1 MAETTAWTTSEW
13 NKVFEFIFFT
23 SLVSSLMGWIIPVS
37 LLAHIAEA
45 TIVFSFT
52 AFRKLFLSNSP
63 VFKHSANVT
72 RKSLSLIH
80 SAEARTAS
88 CSILE
93 VTKLELDS
101 IPLLNNDLML
111 QLSASVPPL
120 VNIISFGATSKIDE
134 IISLDSSNIFFAFL
148 DKLCPP
154 EEFANPSCS
163 ASIKALIAI
172 SRIGVVAAWS
182 R

>member
-1 MAETTAWTTSEW
+1 MNDNYFKTNKETW
-13 NKVFEFIFFT
+13 NKKVAVHAKSEMYAMEDFKKGK
-23 SLVSSLMGWIIPVS
+23 SSLMKYELNS
-37 LLAHIAEA
+37 L
-45 TIVFSFT
+45 
-52 AFRKLFLSNSP
+52 P
-63 VFKHSANVT
+63 NVT
-72 RKSLSLIH
+72 GKSLSLIH

-93 VTKLELDS
+93 VTKLELDP

>member
-1 MAETTAWTTSEW
+1 MDGDLMTINMGPNHPATHGVLRLKCQTDGEIISGITP
-13 NKVFEFIFFT
+13 VVGYLHRCFE
-23 SLVSSLMGWIIPVS
+23 
-37 LLAHIAEA
+37 
-45 TIVFSFT
+45 
-52 AFRKLFLSNSP
+52 
-63 VFKHSANVT
+63 KHSENVT
-72 RKSLSLIH
+72 GKSLSLIH

-93 VTKLELDS
+93 VTKLELDF